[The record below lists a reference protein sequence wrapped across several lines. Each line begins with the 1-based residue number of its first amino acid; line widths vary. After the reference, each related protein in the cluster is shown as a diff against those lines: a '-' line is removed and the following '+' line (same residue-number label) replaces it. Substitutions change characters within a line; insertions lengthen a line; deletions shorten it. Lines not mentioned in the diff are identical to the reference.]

1 MVSRTC
7 KILSSILIP
16 LFLFG
21 SCASSPQTPQTEE
34 IKGTPR
40 EKAAILVEAANGSMI
55 EKDPIGAL
63 QHLKVAESYDPKYA
77 PIYHA
82 KALAFHMRKDYAR
95 ALAEMKI
102 AVDLDPTNS
111 YANNTYGKLLMDAN
125 RIAEAEKYLK
135 KAASD
140 STFRESYKSNTSL
153 GILSYRKDKMDEAS
167 NYLDKAITDN
177 PGNACIAYYYKGH
190 IALKRSDLSS
200 AVRFYERAST
210 KLCSAFPD
218 AHLALGMALER
229 DRKND
234 LARKKYLEVQ
244 QNFPETKAA
253 VTAQDRLKKL
263 P

>member
-1 MVSRTC
+1 M
-7 KILSSILIP
+7 
-16 LFLFG
+16 
-21 SCASSPQTPQTEE
+21 
-34 IKGTPR
+34 
-40 EKAAILVEAANGSMI
+40 VEAANGAMI
-55 EKDPIGAL
+55 ENDPIGAL
-63 QHLKVAESYDPKYA
+63 QYLKTAEGYDDKYA

-95 ALAEMKI
+95 ALSEMKHS
-102 AVDLDPTNS
+102 VDLDPNNS

-125 RIAEAEKYLK
+125 RIPEAEKFLK
-135 KAASD
+135 KAATD
-140 STFRESYKSNTSL
+140 STFRESFKANTSL
-153 GILSYRKDKMDEAS
+153 GIISYRKDQLEVANDYFE
-167 NYLDKAITDN
+167 KAITDN

-190 IALKRSDLSS
+190 LALKKSDLS
-200 AVRFYERAST
+200 AAERFYEKAST

-229 DRKND
+229 GRKTD

-253 VTAQDRLKKL
+253 LTAQDRLKKL

>member
-7 KILSSILIP
+7 KTLASLLIP

-21 SCASSPQTPQTEE
+21 SCSSTPKTSSTEE

-63 QHLKVAESYDPKYA
+63 QYLKTAEGYDPNYA

-95 ALAEMKI
+95 ALTEMKHS
-102 AVDLDPTNS
+102 VELDPNNS

-125 RIAEAEKYLK
+125 RIPEAQKFLR

-140 STFRESYKSNTSL
+140 STFREAYKANTSL
-153 GILSYRKDKMDEAS
+153 GIIAYREGKLEEATMVF
-167 NYLDKAITDN
+167 DKAITDN
-177 PGNACIAYYYKGH
+177 PANACIALYYKGH
-190 IALKRSDLSS
+190 IALKRNELS
-200 AVRFYERAST
+200 AATKFYEKAST

-229 DRKND
+229 EKKND
-234 LARKKYLEVQ
+234 LARKKYLEFQ

-253 VTAQDRLKKL
+253 LTAQDRLRKL
-263 P
+263 Q